1 MKKILL
7 AGLLIASNLTSSQS
21 TSTQNI
27 DDSQVKEIYKG
38 LKQNEYLKLR
48 LQKTDNALTSA
59 QNLINEQ
66 EKSISSFKNL
76 ANSKDQIIS
85 NLEEVR
91 KQELNIS
98 RERET
103 QLKADINIL
112 EGDLKVM
119 EIEAKIKQRKRFW
132 GGVKIGVVGTLVAGA
147 VAGFLIMNSK

>member
-7 AGLLIASNLTSSQS
+7 TVLLIASNMTSSQS

-27 DDSQVKEIYKG
+27 DDSQIKEIYKG

-85 NLEEVR
+85 TLEEVR

-103 QLKADINIL
+103 QFKADINIL
-112 EGDLKVM
+112 KGDLKVM
-119 EIEAKIKQRKRFW
+119 EIETKIKQRKRFW
-132 GGVKIGVVGTLVAGA
+132 GGVKVGFVGTLVAGA
-147 VAGFLIMNSK
+147 IAEFLIMNSK